1 MLLLQVLATLNIFQ
15 SIYLSEVGQ
24 ANNMRVRSVYTF
36 YAWCDRRLSKRDA
49 SMTQTTGLIN
59 LVGDL
64 LSIAPPQDE
73 YTPETVNEMNPWE
86 KARLEKI
93 LGKRISP
100 LAVAHYSTEEEY
112 EQSQGISMIW

>member
-1 MLLLQVLATLNIFQ
+1 
-15 SIYLSEVGQ
+15 
-24 ANNMRVRSVYTF
+24 
-36 YAWCDRRLSKRDA
+36 
-49 SMTQTTGLIN
+49 MTQTAGLLYLI
-59 LVGDL
+59 GDL
-64 LSIAPPQDE
+64 LSIAPPQAE

-112 EQSQGISMIW
+112 EQSQGISMVW